1 MIGAAVA
8 LAAMLIWAPGSDR
21 PDEAPAPV
29 ANAPD
34 ANPVPAPVP
43 AARPPPPAAPETVER
58 LKQALQKIKNASMPA
73 SDAAFNGRERLLITH
88 RPGAPETPG
97 GPIALLA
104 EMKEV
109 EIARLES
116 LDMSIVE
123 VPVGW
128 DLEHLRKII
137 GEDPSVTGTSR
148 DEVVQAQG
156 RVVPNDPDFGALRN
170 LDHPGD
176 VDVDAPE
183 AWAYTT
189 GSDQVVV
196 AVLDTGID
204 YSHVEL
210 LPNLWV
216 NSSETAGNGI
226 DDDGNGYIDD
236 IYGVN
241 LTLGLAYPGAG
252 DPWDDNG
259 HGTWVASVIGARGNN
274 NTLLT
279 GVNWNVR
286 IMSVKAL
293 RADGRGSLSDI
304 ARGIDYITNMSRV
317 GNVNIKVV
325 NASYGNIDTLTVCST
340 AASGDPVY
348 NAITRLGLENILFV
362 TSAGNRGINIDAG
375 ETVAPACYDHDHLI
389 TVTAQHLD
397 SRTLIYNYGTTS
409 IDVVAPGTAIR
420 AAGLRD
426 TRRQFPQSRKVLI
439 DSGTTV
445 AFYDAETDTGS
456 WTPEAPWAR
465 TTEHSYSGLFSWT
478 DSPGGA
484 YTGHQNISLI
494 SPQIDLSGYEPGVD
508 HLFLSAWIMTDLEYK
523 PQSCNFC
530 DILLLDMLDPDVSAV
545 KTREIWSGNSGGW
558 RRAAVA
564 IPAWGY
570 TDDFAFRFRLNTDPL
585 DNRDGVYIDN
595 VRISNHSSGA
605 DDSGV
610 PFGTSFASPHVA
622 GAAALLWAHRPDLA
636 VSEVRAALLDT
647 VDVFP
652 DFKDRVASGG
662 ALNIAN
668 ALFSVTAPGIRIH
681 SSQTT
686 VIEGDSGHLDVSLT
700 REPRGTPSNVVLRAA
715 TIAPGRIAG
724 TNPATLTF
732 TRENWH
738 RPQRIDFRTLAN
750 IVQPNE
756 VEILRLSVDAAQ
768 SDPAYA
774 AVSQSVAVRVHVE
787 PGIRIHASQTTVIEG
802 GSGYLDVSLTREPR
816 GTPSNVVL
824 RAATI
829 APGRIAGTNPSTLT
843 FTREN
848 WHRPQ
853 RIDFR
858 TLANIIQPNEVEIL
872 RLSVDAAQSDP
883 AYAAVSQSVAV
894 RVHVEPGIRI
904 HSSQT
909 TVIEGGNGYLDVS
922 LTRAPR
928 GTPPNVILQATT
940 TSASG
945 RIALFN
951 TPRIFRANNWHQPQT
966 ITFTVEN
973 DDAVQPTT
981 TTEILQLSVLAVS
994 SDPAYAAV
1002 SQAVAVRLINDDLWD
1017 VVNDESLTVNEGSSA
1032 TVALAFNPLPKDVSM
1047 TVAIGYAPSPY
1058 ANADDHQTPAE
1069 IYAPAG
1075 STGTR
1080 FSVRITDDRANETT
1094 ERIVLR
1100 ITPSNPEVLG
1110 TQAMTV
1116 IVIIPANDP
1125 ATATLEV
1132 FPTLLAEGSSAV
1144 VSVRLD
1150 IPPAR
1155 DVAFSINAEPEAAT
1169 PARYLLLPGPTIV
1182 ISEETTQNSI
1192 TLSARNNGVTEAGQT
1207 VTLRLSQ
1214 NPGGLVTVIP
1224 GEPSVARVRI
1234 YDHLL
1239 FTRLRVFLEGAVTTD
1254 SRSAGPPVSP

>member
-1 MIGAAVA
+1 MKRRQRKSRTGPGIIGAAVA

-104 EMKEV
+104 QMKEV

-156 RVVPNDPDFGALRN
+156 RVVPNDPDFGALKN

-216 NSSETAGNGI
+216 NSSETAGNGR

-456 WTPEAPWAR
+456 WTPQPPWAR

-700 REPRGTPSNVVLRAA
+700 R
-715 TIAPGRIAG
+715 
-724 TNPATLTF
+724 
-732 TRENWH
+732 
-738 RPQRIDFRTLAN
+738 
-750 IVQPNE
+750 
-756 VEILRLSVDAAQ
+756 
-768 SDPAYA
+768 
-774 AVSQSVAVRVHVE
+774 
-787 PGIRIHASQTTVIEG
+787 
-802 GSGYLDVSLTREPR
+802 
-816 GTPSNVVL
+816 
-824 RAATI
+824 
-829 APGRIAGTNPSTLT
+829 
-843 FTREN
+843 
-848 WHRPQ
+848 
-853 RIDFR
+853 
-858 TLANIIQPNEVEIL
+858 
-872 RLSVDAAQSDP
+872 
-883 AYAAVSQSVAV
+883 
-894 RVHVEPGIRI
+894 
-904 HSSQT
+904 
-909 TVIEGGNGYLDVS
+909 
-922 LTRAPR
+922 APR
-928 GTPPNVILQATT
+928 GTPPNVIVQATT

-945 RIALFN
+945 RIALFR
-951 TPRIFRANNWHQPQT
+951 TPRTFGANNWHLPQR

-981 TTEILQLSVLAVS
+981 TTEILQLSVLAGS

-1017 VVNDESLTVNEGSSA
+1017 VVSDESLTVNEGSSA

-1069 IYAPAG
+1069 IHAPAG

-1080 FSVRITDDRANETT
+1080 FTIRITDDRTNETT
-1094 ERIVLR
+1094 ERIALR

-1155 DVAFSINAEPEAAT
+1155 DVAFSINAEPEAAA
-1169 PARYLLLPGPTIV
+1169 PARYRLLPGPTIR

-1192 TLSARNNGVTEAGQT
+1192 TLSARNNGVTETGQT
-1207 VTLRLSQ
+1207 VTLRLRQ

-1239 FTRLRVFLEGAVTTD
+1239 FMRLRVFLEGAVTTD
-1254 SRSAGPPVSP
+1254 SRSAGAPVSP